1 MIGLHL
7 QIPNKL
13 DQDLSYLAKEQEMS
27 KSQLVRVAIE
37 TYIQELKEDIEDY
50 HDAMKS
56 LKEGGPTISW
66 EEVKKENGLLD

>member
-13 DQDLSYLAKEQEMS
+13 DHDLSYIAKEQEMS

-50 HDAMKS
+50 QDAMKS

-66 EEVKKENGLLD
+66 EEVQKKHGLLD